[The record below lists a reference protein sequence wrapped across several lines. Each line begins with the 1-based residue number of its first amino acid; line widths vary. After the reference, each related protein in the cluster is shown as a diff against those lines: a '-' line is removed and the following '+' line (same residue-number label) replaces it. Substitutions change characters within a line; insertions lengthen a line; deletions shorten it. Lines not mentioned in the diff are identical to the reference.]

1 MLDSQVLVLNRVF
14 QAVQVTSV
22 RKAFSLFYKGHVK
35 AVLPDYTTYEFENWC
50 DIPVQP
56 QDEVVLT
63 PSMAIRVPRVVALKD
78 FDRLPRQDVKFSR
91 HNIYL
96 RDGNRCQYCGHK
108 FPSAELSLD
117 HVIPLSRGGNSS
129 WENVVCACLV
139 LQRQEGQSHAARGL
153 DAPDRRAAQ
162 AALAP
167 GRPVRLEPP
176 APGVAQLPRPGVLE
190 YGAED
195 DAAVA
200 ARQFIPGAHSHPE
213 RSEGSLSSLAGAAQG
228 DPSSLRRSG

>member
-63 PSMAIRVPRVVALKD
+63 PSMAIRVPRVIALKD

-108 FPSAELSLD
+108 F
-117 HVIPLSRGGNSS
+117 SS
-129 WENVVCACLV
+129 WENVVCACLTCNV
-139 LQRQEGQSHAARGL
+139 KKGNRTPQEA
-153 DAPDRRAAQ
+153 
-162 AALAP
+162 
-167 GRPVRLEPP
+167 
-176 APGVAQLPRPGVLE
+176 
-190 YGAED
+190 
-195 DAAVA
+195 
-200 ARQFIPGAHSHPE
+200 
-213 RSEGSLSSLAGAAQG
+213 
-228 DPSSLRRSG
+228 SLRLIVAPRKPRWHPVGQFGSSRLHPAWRHFLDVAYWNTELR